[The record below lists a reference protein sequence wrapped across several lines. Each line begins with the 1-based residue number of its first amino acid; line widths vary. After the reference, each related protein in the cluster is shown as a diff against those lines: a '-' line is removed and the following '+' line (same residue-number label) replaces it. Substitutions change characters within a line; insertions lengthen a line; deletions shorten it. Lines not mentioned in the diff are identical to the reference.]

1 MLLNEITTSEEVQIK
16 KINKALKETYGF
28 TLVSEISTGKLN
40 QLYTKVSD
48 DLYNLKL
55 NQATAQDPA
64 YMQKVLVLEGL
75 KMLRDRKVKQLS
87 ETAISGPGA
96 RALDRVLGRLSQYVH
111 RACEIGDEYEE
122 AIKDAMKAYA
132 IQPYRFDSDLVEF
145 ELRKLTV
152 DCDPLAECGGMGMM
166 EAKEEID
173 EARLD
178 EISSKLAKAYLKKTG
193 PGSEDHNTIDAELE
207 KAMLDPKHKMDPKIT
222 RRAFSRAIGRMNAKD
237 RKGFM
242 GWIRRQAMKEGITEA
257 ELSFFV
263 EPQGQG
269 ATVMNSKGE
278 VHDYYD
284 SAEEARKVAG
294 ELNAKYG
301 RVEEAAPPGMED
313 WIKARKP
320 EFKKRYGKDW
330 ERVLYA
336 TAWKQHNNESIEEEE
351 LEEVNRDRYA
361 EQDWVRGIKKDQA
374 KASGDL
380 DMELSLVGDDDDDGD
395 DYFSYQ
401 AKKSKRNEMKE
412 GYVKELRKLL
422 EADVEQAESLIAAKS
437 FSQELQDMIEK
448 LGRLVNEDLPA
459 VADQMRDSH
468 GADVATGFEDTVSS
482 TLNGIMDQLRDS
494 KQELDNSTASI
505 ADGGVPAAGNDME
518 DFSDE
523 ELGGDMDMDADL
535 DLDADVELDLDDAEM
550 GDEFGGADELA
561 GDEEEPLGRAK
572 KESLQILAKKIVE
585 AEEKLARLKAK

>member
-28 TLVSEISTGKLN
+28 TLVSEISTGKIN

-55 NQATAQDPA
+55 DQATAQDPA

-75 KMLRDRKVKQLS
+75 KMLKDRKIQQLS
-87 ETAISGPGA
+87 EVAIAGPGG

-122 AIKDAMKAYA
+122 AIKDAMKSYA

-145 ELRKLTV
+145 ELRKLTT
-152 DCDPLAECGGMGMM
+152 DCDPLSECGGGMM
-166 EAKEEID
+166 YESDDCPCEKCECDPCECDKLEED
-173 EARLD
+173 
-178 EISSKLAKAYLKKTG
+178 
-193 PGSEDHNTIDAELE
+193 
-207 KAMLDPKHKMDPKIT
+207 
-222 RRAFSRAIGRMNAKD
+222 
-237 RKGFM
+237 
-242 GWIRRQAMKEGITEA
+242 
-257 ELSFFV
+257 LSFFV

-269 ATVMNSKGE
+269 ATVMSSNGD

-284 SAEEARKVAG
+284 TAEEARKVAG

-301 RVEEAAPPGMED
+301 KV
-313 WIKARKP
+313 
-320 EFKKRYGKDW
+320 
-330 ERVLYA
+330 
-336 TAWKQHNNESIEEEE
+336 EEEE

-361 EQDWVRGIKKDQA
+361 EQDWVRGIQRQKAKDA
-374 KASGDL
+374 GDF
-380 DMELSLVGDDDDDGD
+380 DTELSIAEPDDDDGD

-468 GADVATGFEDTVSS
+468 GADVATGFEDTVSA
-482 TLNGIMDQLRDS
+482 TLSGIMDQLRDS
-494 KQELDNSTASI
+494 KQELDNSTSAI

-523 ELGGDMDMDADL
+523 ELGGDLDAEL
-535 DLDADVELDLDDAEM
+535 DLDADVELDLDDAEL

-561 GDEEEPLGRAK
+561 GAEEEPLGRAK
-572 KESLQILAKKIVE
+572 KESMKILAKKIVE

>member
-1 MLLNEITTSEEVQIK
+1 MLLNEITTSEEAQIK

-40 QLYTKVSD
+40 QLYTKIAD

-64 YMQKVLVLEGL
+64 YMQKLLVLEGL
-75 KMLRDRKVKQLS
+75 KMIRDRKSQQLS

-145 ELRKLTV
+145 ELRKLTL

-166 EAKEEID
+166 E
-173 EARLD
+173 
-178 EISSKLAKAYLKKTG
+178 
-193 PGSEDHNTIDAELE
+193 SEELE
-207 KAMLDPKHKMDPKIT
+207 ED
-222 RRAFSRAIGRMNAKD
+222 
-237 RKGFM
+237 
-242 GWIRRQAMKEGITEA
+242 
-257 ELSFFV
+257 LSFFV

-269 ATVMNSKGE
+269 ATVMNSRGD

-284 SAEEARKVAG
+284 TAEEARKVAG

-301 RVEEAAPPGMED
+301 KV
-313 WIKARKP
+313 
-320 EFKKRYGKDW
+320 
-330 ERVLYA
+330 
-336 TAWKQHNNESIEEEE
+336 EEEE
-351 LEEVNRDRYA
+351 LDEVNRDRYA
-361 EQDWVRGIKKDQA
+361 EQDWVRGIQKQKAKD
-374 KASGDL
+374 SGDF
-380 DMELSLVGDDDDDGD
+380 DTELSIAEPDDDDAD
-395 DYFSYQ
+395 DFFSYR
-401 AKKSKRNEMKE
+401 AKKSQKRNEMKE

-468 GADVATGFEDTVSS
+468 GADVATGFEDTVSA
-482 TLNGIMDQLRDS
+482 TLSGIMDQLRNS
-494 KQELDNSTASI
+494 KQELDNSTSSI

-523 ELGGDMDMDADL
+523 ELGGDMDMDAEL
-535 DLDADVELDLDDAEM
+535 DLDADVELDL
-550 GDEFGGADELA
+550 
-561 GDEEEPLGRAK
+561 AK
-572 KESLQILAKKIVE
+572 KESMKILAKKIVE
-585 AEEKLARLKAK
+585 AEAKLARLKAK

>member
-1 MLLNEITTSEEVQIK
+1 MLLNEITTSEEARIK

-28 TLVSEISTGKLN
+28 TLVSEIGTGKLN
-40 QLYTKVSD
+40 QLYTKIAD

-75 KMLRDRKVKQLS
+75 KMIRDRKVRQLD

-132 IQPYRFDSDLVEF
+132 IQPYRFDNELVEY

-152 DCDPLAECGGMGMM
+152 DCDPLAEAGCGMM
-166 EAKEEID
+166 ESEEI
-173 EARLD
+173 E
-178 EISSKLAKAYLKKTG
+178 
-193 PGSEDHNTIDAELE
+193 ED
-207 KAMLDPKHKMDPKIT
+207 
-222 RRAFSRAIGRMNAKD
+222 
-237 RKGFM
+237 
-242 GWIRRQAMKEGITEA
+242 
-257 ELSFFV
+257 LSFFV
-263 EPQGQG
+263 EPQGEG

-284 SAEEARKVAG
+284 DPEQARKEAGRLNDEYGSVEEVAPVIATAARAAGAALGAKAGEKLMGEEEIEEA
-294 ELNAKYG
+294 N
-301 RVEEAAPPGMED
+301 
-313 WIKARKP
+313 P
-320 EFKKRYGKDW
+320 E
-330 ERVLYA
+330 
-336 TAWKQHNNESIEEEE
+336 
-351 LEEVNRDRYA
+351 RYA
-361 EQDWVRGIKKDQA
+361 ERDWVQSIKKE
-374 KASGDL
+374 KGIGD
-380 DMELSLVGDDDDDGD
+380 DDFELSIAEPSDDDGD

-422 EADVEQAESLIAAKS
+422 EADVDQAESLIAAKS

-468 GADVATGFEDTVSS
+468 GADVATGFEDTVSN
-482 TLNGIMDQLRDS
+482 TLSGIMDQLRDS
-494 KQELDNSTASI
+494 KQELDNSTSAI
-505 ADGGVPAAGNDME
+505 ADGGVPAMGNDME

>member
-1 MLLNEITTSEEVQIK
+1 MLLNEITTSEEARIS

-40 QLYTKVSD
+40 QLYAKIAD
-48 DLYNLKL
+48 DLYDLKL

-64 YMQKVLVLEGL
+64 YMQKLLVLEGL
-75 KMLRDRKVKQLS
+75 KMLRNSKVKQLS

-132 IQPYRFDSDLVEF
+132 IQPYRFDNDLVEF
-145 ELRKLTV
+145 ELRKLTL

-166 EAKEEID
+166 E
-173 EARLD
+173 
-178 EISSKLAKAYLKKTG
+178 
-193 PGSEDHNTIDAELE
+193 SEELE
-207 KAMLDPKHKMDPKIT
+207 ED
-222 RRAFSRAIGRMNAKD
+222 
-237 RKGFM
+237 
-242 GWIRRQAMKEGITEA
+242 
-257 ELSFFV
+257 LSFFV

-284 SAEEARKVAG
+284 SAEEARKAAG

-301 RVEEAAPPGMED
+301 KV
-313 WIKARKP
+313 
-320 EFKKRYGKDW
+320 
-330 ERVLYA
+330 
-336 TAWKQHNNESIEEEE
+336 EEEE
-351 LEEVNRDRYA
+351 LDEVNRERYA
-361 EQDWVRGIKKDQA
+361 EFDWVKGIKKDQA
-374 KASGDL
+374 K
-380 DMELSLVGDDDDDGD
+380 GDDDFDLSIAEPDDDDAD

-523 ELGGDMDMDADL
+523 ELGGELDDMDAEL
-535 DLDADVELDLDDAEM
+535 DLDGDVELDLDAEM

-572 KESLQILAKKIVE
+572 KESMKILAKKIVE
-585 AEEKLARLKAK
+585 AEAKLARLKAK

>member
-28 TLVSEISTGKLN
+28 TLVSEISTGKIN
-40 QLYTKVSD
+40 QLYTKVAD

-55 NQATAQDPA
+55 DQATAQDPA

-75 KMLRDRKVKQLS
+75 KMLKDRKIQQLS
-87 ETAISGPGA
+87 EVAIAGPGG

-122 AIKDAMKAYA
+122 AIKDAMKSYA

-145 ELRKLTV
+145 ELRKLTT
-152 DCDPLAECGGMGMM
+152 DCDPLSECGGGMM
-166 EAKEEID
+166 YEEKADKDYDGDGEVESSED
-173 EARLD
+173 EWKGSRNKAIKKNMNEEELD
-178 EISSKLAKAYLKKTG
+178 E
-193 PGSEDHNTIDAELE
+193 D
-207 KAMLDPKHKMDPKIT
+207 
-222 RRAFSRAIGRMNAKD
+222 
-237 RKGFM
+237 
-242 GWIRRQAMKEGITEA
+242 
-257 ELSFFV
+257 LSFFV

-269 ATVMNSKGE
+269 ATVMSSNGD

-284 SAEEARKVAG
+284 TAEEARKVAG

-301 RVEEAAPPGMED
+301 KV
-313 WIKARKP
+313 
-320 EFKKRYGKDW
+320 
-330 ERVLYA
+330 
-336 TAWKQHNNESIEEEE
+336 EEEE

-361 EQDWVRGIKKDQA
+361 EQDWVRGIQRQKAKDA
-374 KASGDL
+374 GDF
-380 DMELSLVGDDDDDGD
+380 DTELSIAEPDDDDGD

-468 GADVATGFEDTVSS
+468 GADVATGFEDTVSA
-482 TLNGIMDQLRDS
+482 TLSGIMDQLRDS
-494 KQELDNSTASI
+494 KQELDNSTSAI

-523 ELGGDMDMDADL
+523 ELGGDLDAEL
-535 DLDADVELDLDDAEM
+535 DLDADVELDLDDAEL

-561 GDEEEPLGRAK
+561 GAEEEPLGRAK
-572 KESLQILAKKIVE
+572 KESMKILAKKIVE

>member
-1 MLLNEITTSEEVQIK
+1 MLLNEITTSEEAQIK

-40 QLYTKVSD
+40 QLYTKIAD

-64 YMQKVLVLEGL
+64 YMQKLLVLEGL
-75 KMLRDRKVKQLS
+75 KMIRDRKSQQLS

-132 IQPYRFDSDLVEF
+132 IQPYRFDNDLVEF
-145 ELRKLTV
+145 ELRKLTL

-166 EAKEEID
+166 E
-173 EARLD
+173 
-178 EISSKLAKAYLKKTG
+178 
-193 PGSEDHNTIDAELE
+193 SEELE
-207 KAMLDPKHKMDPKIT
+207 ED
-222 RRAFSRAIGRMNAKD
+222 
-237 RKGFM
+237 
-242 GWIRRQAMKEGITEA
+242 
-257 ELSFFV
+257 LSFFV

-269 ATVMNSKGE
+269 ATVMNSRGD

-284 SAEEARKVAG
+284 TAEEARKVDG

-301 RVEEAAPPGMED
+301 KV
-313 WIKARKP
+313 
-320 EFKKRYGKDW
+320 
-330 ERVLYA
+330 
-336 TAWKQHNNESIEEEE
+336 EEEE
-351 LEEVNRDRYA
+351 LDEVNRDRYA
-361 EQDWVRGIKKDQA
+361 EQDWVRGIQKQKAKD
-374 KASGDL
+374 SGDF
-380 DMELSLVGDDDDDGD
+380 DTELSIAEPDDDDAD
-395 DYFSYQ
+395 DFFSYR
-401 AKKSKRNEMKE
+401 AKKSQKRNEMKE

-468 GADVATGFEDTVSS
+468 GADVATGFEDTVSA
-482 TLNGIMDQLRDS
+482 TLSGIMDQLRNS
-494 KQELDNSTASI
+494 KQELDNSTSSI

-523 ELGGDMDMDADL
+523 ELGGELDDMDAEL
-535 DLDADVELDLDDAEM
+535 DLDGDVELDLDAEM

-572 KESLQILAKKIVE
+572 KESMKILAKKIVE
-585 AEEKLARLKAK
+585 AEAKLARLKAK

>member
-1 MLLNEITTSEEVQIK
+1 MLLNEITTSEEARIS

-40 QLYTKVSD
+40 QLYAKIAD
-48 DLYNLKL
+48 DLYDLKL

-64 YMQKVLVLEGL
+64 YMQKLLVLEGL
-75 KMLRDRKVKQLS
+75 KMLRNSKVKQLS

-132 IQPYRFDSDLVEF
+132 IQPYRFDNDLVEF
-145 ELRKLTV
+145 ELRKLTL

-166 EAKEEID
+166 E
-173 EARLD
+173 
-178 EISSKLAKAYLKKTG
+178 
-193 PGSEDHNTIDAELE
+193 SEELE
-207 KAMLDPKHKMDPKIT
+207 ED
-222 RRAFSRAIGRMNAKD
+222 
-237 RKGFM
+237 
-242 GWIRRQAMKEGITEA
+242 
-257 ELSFFV
+257 LSFFV

-301 RVEEAAPPGMED
+301 TVEEIAPVVGAVARGAAAVGKG
-313 WIKARKP
+313 IGKAAKAV
-320 EFKKRYGKDW
+320 GKEMAAGAGAAMADKA
-330 ERVLYA
+330 LD
-336 TAWKQHNNESIEEEE
+336 EEE
-351 LEEVNRDRYA
+351 LDEVNRDRYA
-361 EQDWVRGIKKDQA
+361 EQDWVRGIQKQKAKD
-374 KASGDL
+374 SGDF
-380 DMELSLVGDDDDDGD
+380 DTELSIAEPDDDDVAEPDDDDGD

-523 ELGGDMDMDADL
+523 ELGGELDDMDAEL
-535 DLDADVELDLDDAEM
+535 DLDGDVELDLDAEM

-572 KESLQILAKKIVE
+572 KESMKILAKKIVE
-585 AEEKLARLKAK
+585 AEAKLARLKAK